1 MPELPYGAVLF
12 TAEEVTERM
21 SRRIAKARN
30 KLLPIILQL
39 TDKGYVEPIPK
50 EGSVIDGV
58 TWDAK
63 KIEAQLSLNLH
74 INAEMTDEQIDA
86 TNDYQSEL
94 ILTMVRTWEKP
105 TLDLDSVLDLPTAK
119 FQSLAESCDAVLR
132 GTVLDLEPSIDP
144 KAPPADSLA

>member
-30 KLLPIILQL
+30 KLLPIILEL
-39 TDKGYVEPIPK
+39 RDKGYVEPIPS
-50 EGSVIDGV
+50 EGSIVEGV
-58 TWDAK
+58 TWDAA
-63 KIEAQLSLNLH
+63 KIEEQSLLNLH

-119 FQSLAESCDAVLR
+119 FQLLAEACDAVLR
-132 GTVLDLEPSIDP
+132 GTVVNLDVDIDP
-144 KAPPADSLA
+144 KATAADSPA